1 MIWRSKS
8 VRGRMKSDGEE
19 KTKKKER
26 MSQPKRSERMVK
38 SEMSGE
44 RKSCDTGG
52 VATHT
57 ATVAGAEKY
66 RSTTL

>member
-1 MIWRSKS
+1 
-8 VRGRMKSDGEE
+8 MKSDGEE

-52 VATHT
+52 YRCRFRFNPEN
-57 ATVAGAEKY
+57 EK
-66 RSTTL
+66 SLN